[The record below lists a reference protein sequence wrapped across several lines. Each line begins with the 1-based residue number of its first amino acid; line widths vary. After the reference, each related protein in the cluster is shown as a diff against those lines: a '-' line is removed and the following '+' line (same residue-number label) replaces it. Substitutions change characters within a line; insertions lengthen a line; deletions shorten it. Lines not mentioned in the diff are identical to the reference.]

1 MLLAECA
8 ASPANSAERLP
19 SLAALILNYNYERYV
34 TEAIESALAQTQ
46 PFDEIIVVDDGSTDN
61 SMQAISAYADRLV
74 IVDKPNG
81 GQLTA
86 TMAGLARSRAD
97 YVYVL
102 DADDLLEPNFV
113 ARVRP
118 CLAAAPV
125 KVQCQLTG
133 IDADGKPLVSVFP
146 TYPARYD
153 SAQMRSDNEQI
164 GFYICPP
171 TAGNIYRREF
181 LDRIDLN
188 RLGPHEPLD
197 GPPALAAPY
206 YGEVLTI
213 DRPLARYR
221 VHGRND
227 SRWDR
232 PDVQLLKGEIDW
244 FFRRWGDVGAM
255 LGCGEPP
262 FGNAKPLYVR
272 ERELMMSALGQGQ
285 PLLRLV
291 PSFIS
296 RLWATHVTGK
306 QKLILT
312 AWALALVA
320 PIPRLRRYLVNA
332 RRSPVNRPAAVK
344 RLLSSVL
351 GAGAGG

>member
-1 MLLAECA
+1 MFAECA
-8 ASPANSAERLP
+8 AFPAGSAEGQP
-19 SLAALILNYNYERYV
+19 TLAALILNYNYERYV
-34 TEAIESALAQTQ
+34 IEAIESALAQTQ

-61 SMQAISAYADRLV
+61 SMQAIAAYADRLL

-86 TMAGLARSRAD
+86 TLAGLARSRAD

-102 DADDLLEPNFV
+102 DADDLLEPDFV

-118 CLAAAPV
+118 FLAAEPV
-125 KVQCQLTG
+125 KVQCQLSG

-146 TYPARYD
+146 TYPAGYD
-153 SAQMRSDNEQI
+153 SARMRSDNAQI

-171 TAGNIYRREF
+171 TAGNIYRRAF
-181 LDRIDLN
+181 LDMIGLG

-232 PDVQLLKGEIDW
+232 PDAQLLKGEIDW
-244 FFRRWGDVGAM
+244 FFRRWSDVGAM
-255 LGCGEPP
+255 LGCGVPP
-262 FGNAKPLYVR
+262 FGSAKPLYVR
-272 ERELMMSALGQGQ
+272 ERELMMSALGEGE
-285 PLLRLV
+285 RLV
-291 PSFIS
+291 PLAMNFIS

-312 AWALALVA
+312 AWAIALLTPVR
-320 PIPRLRRYLVNA
+320 RLRRDLVNA
-332 RRSPVNRPAAVK
+332 RRSPVNRPAAI
-344 RLLSSVL
+344 RRMLTSIL
-351 GAGAGG
+351 GAGASA